1 MDQEQIWL
9 LTTKYLSKEATEE
22 EIDQL
27 MKIMEEDESAA
38 SLFHQMSLI
47 WDQHKKWPSVHS
59 FNAEMD
65 KQRLFER
72 IKMAEKSESPS
83 TGRQVTF
90 TNFHLKRLAAAI
102 IFIVVC
108 AGILFWSQRQEP
120 EEVGIVWELHEN
132 PRGRRTVQTLSDGT
146 VVHLNAASRIK
157 YAKSFEGDT
166 REVFLDGEAYFEV
179 AKNPEKPF
187 LVHTQQIST
196 KVLGT
201 SFNIRAFQH
210 ESDIEVSLLEGK
222 VEVTGP
228 GQSSMAPGYFLSPA
242 EQYIFHKHNSTFNI
256 HHDVDLTTVIAWKE
270 NRLII
275 DDESLEQVASKL
287 ETWFGVTI
295 EIENTAIKNCVLS
308 ASFWKTEADVLAAV
322 NSMYEP
328 LTWDDMYG
336 RGFFWYINASDD
348 MVTGRVKSDPDRIKN
363 FICTGNEGYT
373 RNIWA
378 NKFKIIKRANDIIIN
393 VPEMENIS
401 QALKDQAMGEAYFF
415 SGLMYLDLA
424 YRYGDSRAGIPIIDR
439 EKPLE
444 FNLPRAANVMEN
456 YEYIVGEFEKAAQLL
471 PVFSGYEAADRGR
484 AHKSAANAFMAKTY
498 LYWAQ
503 FDPSKYARA
512 VEAADRVIESGEH
525 GLIDTSNPAE
535 DFRVVFSAANNRS
548 REYIWSVVSNTE
560 TGSILPG
567 VMFENKGWGKYNGW
581 GYYQP
586 TKELFDEYSEED
598 ARRDVTIFREGT
610 VFRYMGEDFTWYQS
624 SNNVTGYMFGKYTEP
639 FEDAARLNPNG
650 DKPTCDLNVPLMRY
664 AEVLLIKAEALIADG
679 KNGDAPLNEVRTRAG
694 FNPLT
699 GATMKD
705 LKHER
710 RCELAGEWSDRH
722 FDLVRWGDA
731 NDVYAQPLH
740 SHDNSEAWPARPR
753 FDPAVHHVWP
763 LPPHEIEASNGVL
776 MQNAGW

>member
-47 WDQHKKWPSVHS
+47 WDQHKKWPGVHS

-90 TNFHLKRLAAAI
+90 TNFHLKRLAAI

-228 GQSSMAPGYFLSPA
+228 GQSSMAPGHFLSPA

-535 DFRVVFSAANNRS
+535 DFRAVFSAANNRS

-694 FNPLT
+694 LNPLT

-722 FDLVRWGDA
+722 FD
-731 NDVYAQPLH
+731 
-740 SHDNSEAWPARPR
+740 
-753 FDPAVHHVWP
+753 
-763 LPPHEIEASNGVL
+763 
-776 MQNAGW
+776 

>member
-1 MDQEQIWL
+1 MKKIITIL
-9 LTTKYLSKEATEE
+9 LSL
-22 EIDQL
+22 I
-27 MKIMEEDESAA
+27 IMAFCGCEEDFLE
-38 SLFHQMSLI
+38 LTPYGE
-47 WDQHKKWPSVHS
+47 PS
-59 FNAEMD
+59 
-65 KQRLFER
+65 
-72 IKMAEKSESPS
+72 
-83 TGRQVTF
+83 
-90 TNFHLKRLAAAI
+90 
-102 IFIVVC
+102 
-108 AGILFWSQRQEP
+108 
-120 EEVGIVWELHEN
+120 
-132 PRGRRTVQTLSDGT
+132 
-146 VVHLNAASRIK
+146 
-157 YAKSFEGDT
+157 
-166 REVFLDGEAYFEV
+166 
-179 AKNPEKPF
+179 
-187 LVHTQQIST
+187 
-196 KVLGT
+196 
-201 SFNIRAFQH
+201 
-210 ESDIEVSLLEGK
+210 
-222 VEVTGP
+222 
-228 GQSSMAPGYFLSPA
+228 
-242 EQYIFHKHNSTFNI
+242 
-256 HHDVDLTTVIAWKE
+256 
-270 NRLII
+270 
-275 DDESLEQVASKL
+275 
-287 ETWFGVTI
+287 
-295 EIENTAIKNCVLS
+295 S

-401 QALKDQAMGEAYFF
+401 QVLKDQAMGEAYFF

-535 DFRVVFSAANNRS
+535 DFRAVFSAANNWS

-694 FNPLT
+694 LNPLT